1 MYIAAAGQAAGQTVR
16 QSQLKQQTE
25 RQTEELSAAEKLSVA
40 ETQTIAE
47 KQTIAEVLSAAE
59 QQTRQAIVA
68 LSGIYMRIAPDY
80 ESALETQELMGTVV
94 EVTGEKG
101 YWREI
106 VSPQPYKAWCTEKG
120 IVEMGAE
127 AIEAYKAAPKCIFTD
142 LYGHV
147 YANPSCTAATVCDL
161 VGGDVLRLAGQNGRT
176 AVCQTKTVN
185 PKETGLSQTATRQTK
200 AVNQKTTG
208 KRKSVTGKKDRW
220 TAVILPSG
228 QTGWVRSDQI
238 RHHEG
243 FRSIAM
249 GEGNAE
255 SISDRQM
262 EDIIVTALR
271 LKGVPYLWGGMTPKG
286 VDCSGLV
293 RWSCLMNGILLPR
306 NASQMICCG
315 DEVPLTLPK
324 DGNAAGIE
332 NLRRGDLVFFGTPA
346 RDGAKQKVTHV
357 GIYIG
362 DNHIIHSSHLVRIN
376 SLIPGDEDYY
386 ENAHKLIA
394 ARRL

>member
-1 MYIAAAGQAAGQTVR
+1 MKKILMTAVVCMYIAAAGQAAGL
-16 QSQLKQQTE
+16 SQPKQQTE
-25 RQTEELSAAEKLSVA
+25 RQTEELPAAEA
-40 ETQTIAE
+40 
-47 KQTIAEVLSAAE
+47 
-59 QQTRQAIVA
+59 QTRQAVVA

-120 IVEMGAE
+120 IVEMGPE

-147 YANPSCTAATVCDL
+147 YESPSCGAATVCDL
-161 VGGDVLRLAGQNGRT
+161 VGGDVLRLAGQND
-176 AVCQTKTVN
+176 QTT
-185 PKETGLSQTATRQTK
+185 TLQTK
-200 AVNQKTTG
+200 ATNQKATD
-208 KRKSVTGKKDRW
+208 KSKSATGKKGRW
-220 TAVILPSG
+220 TAVMLPSG
-228 QTGWVRSDQI
+228 QTGWVKSDQI
-238 RHHEG
+238 RPHEG

-255 SISDRQM
+255 SISDRVM
-262 EDIIVTALR
+262 EDVIATAFR
-271 LKGVPYLWGGMTPKG
+271 LKGVPYLWGGMSPKG

-306 NASQMICCG
+306 NASQMISCG
-315 DEVPLTLPK
+315 DEVPLTLPQ
-324 DGNAAGIE
+324 DGNAPGID
-332 NLRRGDLVFFGTPA
+332 NLQRGDFVFFGTPA
-346 RDGAKQKVTHV
+346 RDGAKQRVTHV

-362 DNHIIHSSHLVRIN
+362 NNRIIHSSHLVRVN

>member
-1 MYIAAAGQAAGQTVR
+1 MYIAAAGQ
-16 QSQLKQQTE
+16 SQPKQQTE
-25 RQTEELSAAEKLSVA
+25 RQTEALPAAEK
-40 ETQTIAE
+40 
-47 KQTIAEVLSAAE
+47 LSAAE
-59 QQTRQAIVA
+59 QQTEKQTVAEELPVAEAQTRQAVVA

-120 IVEMGAE
+120 IVEMGPE

-147 YANPSCTAATVCDL
+147 YESPSCGAATVCDL

-185 PKETGLSQTATRQTK
+185 PKETGQSQTATRQTK

-208 KRKSVTGKKDRW
+208 KRKSVTGKKGRW
-220 TAVILPSG
+220 TAVMLPSG

-238 RHHEG
+238 RPHEG

-255 SISDRQM
+255 SISDRLM
-262 EDIIVTALR
+262 EDVIATAFR

-306 NASQMICCG
+306 NASQMISCG
-315 DEVPLTLPK
+315 EEVPLTLPQ
-324 DGNAAGIE
+324 DGNAPGID
-332 NLRRGDLVFFGTPA
+332 NLQRGDFVFFGAPA
-346 RDGAKQKVTHV
+346 RDGAKQRVTHV

-362 DNHIIHSSHLVRIN
+362 NNRIIHSSHLVRVN

>member
-1 MYIAAAGQAAGQTVR
+1 MTAVVCMYIAAAGQAAGQP
-16 QSQLKQQTE
+16 QPKQQTE
-25 RQTEELSAAEKLSVA
+25 RQTEELPAAEA
-40 ETQTIAE
+40 
-47 KQTIAEVLSAAE
+47 
-59 QQTRQAIVA
+59 QTRQAVVA

-120 IVEMGAE
+120 IVEMGPE
-127 AIEAYKAAPKCIFTD
+127 AIEAYKVAPKCIFTD

-147 YANPSCTAATVCDL
+147 YESPSCGAATVCDL
-161 VGGDVLRLAGQNGRT
+161 VGGDVLRLAGG
-176 AVCQTKTVN
+176 
-185 PKETGLSQTATRQTK
+185 KESK
-200 AVNQKTTG
+200 G
-208 KRKSVTGKKDRW
+208 KGCKGKCRW

-228 QTGWVRSDQI
+228 QTGWVKSDQI
-238 RHHEG
+238 RPHES

-255 SISDRQM
+255 SISDRLM
-262 EDIIVTALR
+262 EDIIATAFR
-271 LKGVPYLWGGMTPKG
+271 LKGVPYLWGGMSPKG

-306 NASQMICCG
+306 NASQMISCG
-315 DEVPLTLPK
+315 EEVPLTLPQ
-324 DGNAAGIE
+324 DGNAPGID
-332 NLRRGDLVFFGTPA
+332 NLQRGDFVFFGTPA
-346 RDGAKQKVTHV
+346 RDGAKQRVTHV

-362 DNHIIHSSHLVRIN
+362 NNRIIHSSHLVRVN

>member
-1 MYIAAAGQAAGQTVR
+1 MKKLLMTAVVCMYIAAAGQAAGQP
-16 QSQLKQQTE
+16 KQQTE
-25 RQTEELSAAEKLSVA
+25 RQTEALSAAEA
-40 ETQTIAE
+40 
-47 KQTIAEVLSAAE
+47 
-59 QQTRQAIVA
+59 QTRQAVVA

-120 IVEMGAE
+120 IVEMGPE

-147 YANPSCTAATVCDL
+147 YENPSCTAATVCDL
-161 VGGDVLRLAGQNGRT
+161 VGGDVLRLAG
-176 AVCQTKTVN
+176 
-185 PKETGLSQTATRQTK
+185 
-200 AVNQKTTG
+200 G
-208 KRKSVTGKKDRW
+208 KGCKGKGRW
-220 TAVILPSG
+220 TAVMLPSG
-228 QTGWVRSDQI
+228 QTGWVKSDQI
-238 RHHEG
+238 RPHEG

-255 SISDRQM
+255 SISDRVM
-262 EDIIVTALR
+262 EDIIVTAFR
-271 LKGVPYLWGGMTPKG
+271 LKGVPYLWGGMSPKG

-306 NASQMICCG
+306 NASQMINCG
-315 DEVPLTLPK
+315 DEVPLTLPQ
-324 DGNAAGIE
+324 DGNAPGID
-332 NLRRGDLVFFGTPA
+332 NLQRGDFVFFGTPA
-346 RDGAKQKVTHV
+346 RDGAKQRVTHV

-362 DNHIIHSSHLVRIN
+362 NNRIIHSSHLVRVN